1 MIEGRK
7 ETEIGIIP
15 SEWNCPSIRE
25 ISIRCKAGGTPRKN
39 QKELWENGNI
49 PFVLIED
56 MTSVLMYLK
65 ETKNFINQKGLESCS
80 AWLVP
85 KDTVLLSMYA
95 TVGKA
100 VINKIPVATN
110 QAILAIVTKPE
121 VCKEFLAFALD
132 NDSQRLLSYNVQSTQ
147 KNVNKGI
154 VEQFKIPLPPFPE
167 QRKIAHVLNTVQK
180 AIEQQDKLIRTTTEL
195 KKTLMQKLFTEGTRG
210 EPQKETEIG
219 LVPVSWE
226 VVELGDVC
234 ERVSINVEPNK
245 DGNTPY
251 VGLEHIIP
259 GRLQLYNWGYE
270 NEIVSSKSKFK
281 KDEILYGKL
290 RPYLD
295 KAVIAPFDGIC
306 STDILVFTGKK
317 EIENEYLI
325 HFFHTEKLV
334 GYANS
339 TTTGVQHPRTSWN
352 SLKRLKISLPDK
364 DEQTEIA
371 KSLNTLEDQIEIL
384 DNKKQTLTD
393 LFKTLLHELMTGQRR
408 VHELEFDEINIKV
421 HQNKSIYVIA
431 K

>member
-154 VEQFKIPLPPFPE
+154 VEQFKIPLPPPPRTA
-167 QRKIAHVLNTVQK
+167 QNRPRIKYRTKSHRAAGQAHPHHHRAEKSTH
-180 AIEQQDKLIRTTTEL
+180 A
-195 KKTLMQKLFTEGTRG
+195 KTLYR
-210 EPQKETEIG
+210 
-219 LVPVSWE
+219 
-226 VVELGDVC
+226 
-234 ERVSINVEPNK
+234 R
-245 DGNTPY
+245 
-251 VGLEHIIP
+251 H
-259 GRLQLYNWGYE
+259 
-270 NEIVSSKSKFK
+270 
-281 KDEILYGKL
+281 
-290 RPYLD
+290 
-295 KAVIAPFDGIC
+295 
-306 STDILVFTGKK
+306 
-317 EIENEYLI
+317 
-325 HFFHTEKLV
+325 
-334 GYANS
+334 
-339 TTTGVQHPRTSWN
+339 
-352 SLKRLKISLPDK
+352 
-364 DEQTEIA
+364 
-371 KSLNTLEDQIEIL
+371 
-384 DNKKQTLTD
+384 
-393 LFKTLLHELMTGQRR
+393 QRR
-408 VHELEFDEINIKV
+408 TPERNRNRFGTGELVMLSQTKREIHLMLV
-421 HQNKSIYVIA
+421 
-431 K
+431 

>member
-167 QRKIAHVLNTVQK
+167 QRKIAHVLSTVQK

-219 LVPVSWE
+219 LVPESWD
-226 VVELGDVC
+226 VVNLIAVC
-234 ERVSINVEPNK
+234 EKPQYGFTDSASKEGNAQFLRITDITEFGVKWNEVPYCNCPDYKKYKLKNGDIVFARIGATTGKSYLIKNPPKSVYASYLIRV
-245 DGNTPY
+245 
-251 VGLEHIIP
+251 
-259 GRLQLYNWGYE
+259 RCR
-270 NEIVSSKSKFK
+270 
-281 KDEILYGKL
+281 DEILPEFLITYFETEQYWSQINARKGDNLKGGVNGSILSKL
-290 RPYLD
+290 FTPKPSLGDQEKMASTFMILD
-295 KAVIAPFDGIC
+295 KKIAF
-306 STDILVFTGKK
+306 
-317 EIENEYLI
+317 
-325 HFFHTEKLV
+325 
-334 GYANS
+334 
-339 TTTGVQHPRTSWN
+339 
-352 SLKRLKISLPDK
+352 SLS
-364 DEQTEIA
+364 
-371 KSLNTLEDQIEIL
+371 
-384 DNKKQTLTD
+384 KKQTLTD
-393 LFKTLLHELMTGQRR
+393 LFKTLLYELMTGQRR
-408 VHELEFDEINIKV
+408 VHELEFDEMMKGI
-421 HQNKSIYVIA
+421 
-431 K
+431 